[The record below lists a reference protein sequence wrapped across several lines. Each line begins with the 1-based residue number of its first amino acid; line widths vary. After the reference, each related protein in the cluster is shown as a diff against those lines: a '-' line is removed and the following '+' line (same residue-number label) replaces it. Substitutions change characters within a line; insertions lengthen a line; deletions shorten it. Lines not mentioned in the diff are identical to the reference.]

1 MFDDLLFLGSTIFF
15 LIYPFA
21 LGILNRYSAYL
32 DKHLLN
38 PSEGDQNFQKSNTK
52 FHFLFRMLTIG
63 GIVVSVIYLISIVI
77 FNNKIINAHHLTKL
91 DFSYFLFIVI
101 QIFFSILVTFSI
113 FFSFL
118 YFRFRPDY
126 RHKFI
131 QKLSAVL
138 SLFIFVG
145 AVINI
150 AMYYLLTENLLLPT
164 LLTFTPGKSDFLV
177 NDFNLVFSLV
187 LTPLFLVYS
196 YVYTKFSR
204 KRTLATS
211 RVYLGLFVLV
221 IFTIFLSSINSFTK
235 YFDLLSPDLSKQ
247 AIFHYTTAYAG
258 VFWIYL
264 CVLSIMSIIFSIF
277 IYKKKDKFIGSQFAI
292 SYTLKLAGLNF
303 YSTLCLF
310 TITLLPLILLQYYK
324 YF

>member
-1 MFDDLLFLGSTIFF
+1 MFDDLLFLGSNIFF

-32 DKHLLN
+32 EKHLLN
-38 PSEGDQNFQKSNTK
+38 PSDGDQNFQKSNTK
-52 FHFLFRMLTIG
+52 FHFLFRILTIG
-63 GIVVSVIYLISIVI
+63 GITVSIVYLISIVL
-77 FNNKIINAHHLTKL
+77 FNNKIVNAHLLTKL
-91 DFSYFLFIVI
+91 DFSYFIFIVI
-101 QIFFSILVTFSI
+101 QISYSILVGFSI

-131 QKLSAVL
+131 QKLSVLL
-138 SLFIFVG
+138 SLFILVG
-145 AVINI
+145 ATINTV
-150 AMYYLLTENLLLPT
+150 MFYLLSKNLLLPG
-164 LLTFTPGKSDFLV
+164 LLTFTPEKSDFLFK
-177 NDFNLVFSLV
+177 DFNLIFSLV
-187 LTPLFLVYS
+187 LTLLFFVYS

-211 RVYLGLFVLV
+211 RVYVGLYVLV
-221 IFTIFLSSINSFTK
+221 ILGILLLSFNSFTK
-235 YFDLLSPDLSKQ
+235 YFDLLSPGLSKQ
-247 AIFHYTTAYAG
+247 TIFHYTTGYSG
-258 VFWIYL
+258 IFWIYL
-264 CVLSIMSIIFSIF
+264 CALSIMSIIFSIF

-303 YSTLCLF
+303 YSTLSLF
-310 TITLLPLILLQYYK
+310 MITLLPWILFQYYK